1 MGEKVRWE
9 NSMQEA
15 RGGNGAPAP
24 AYLCA
29 ARGFRGNRKEQLIVD
44 QTVLRPESGHF
55 PLFPLRV
62 GGAKLDQA
70 CGGKRRSVKV
80 LRAER
85 KKDGPFTSL
94 NSDL

>member
-15 RGGNGAPAP
+15 RGGNGAPAT

-55 PLFPLRV
+55 PLFPLRPAEQSSTKPV
-62 GGAKLDQA
+62 EASG
-70 CGGKRRSVKV
+70 V
-80 LRAER
+80 L
-85 KKDGPFTSL
+85 
-94 NSDL
+94 